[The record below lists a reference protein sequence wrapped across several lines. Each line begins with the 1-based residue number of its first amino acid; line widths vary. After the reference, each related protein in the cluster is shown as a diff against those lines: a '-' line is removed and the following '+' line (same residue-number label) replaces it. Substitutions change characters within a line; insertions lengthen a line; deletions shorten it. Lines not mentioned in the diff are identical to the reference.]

1 MKHASLIAAAGVVL
15 LSNAFALIH
24 AARNRSGEADAEIV
38 LTEREL
44 TYYPDADDS
53 GVALGLRWIDPG
65 ILPYSVASRPPALE
79 AKPWLD
85 RTKLEG
91 LGFDCSMD
99 PADKNAFSFY
109 NKQSARAVFVAMEYD
124 GPAWQSWVELNERI
138 AEAEHRVDSN
148 RREGSKLAIIDAA
161 QDAAVLRSRHPER
174 NRVLIAPA
182 VIRVS
187 VTGPWRQGQAGHLNG
202 YVQEVPSVIH
212 VPRPFSDGFRAATR
226 GPAYRVH
233 LRYGQF
239 LEPWV
244 TGVEFVK

>member
-1 MKHASLIAAAGVVL
+1 MKHTSLIAAAGVVL
-15 LSNAFALIH
+15 LSNALALIH
-24 AARNRSGEADAEIV
+24 AARNRSGEVDAEII

-65 ILPYSVASRPPALE
+65 ALPYSAAARPPDLE

-85 RTKLEG
+85 RTKLEE
-91 LGFDCSMD
+91 LGFDCHVD
-99 PADKNAFSFY
+99 PADKNAYSFY

-124 GPAWQSWVELNERI
+124 GAAWERWVELNERI
-138 AEAEHRVDSN
+138 AEAEHRTDFDRSQ
-148 RREGSKLAIIDAA
+148 GSKLAMIDAA
-161 QDAAVLRSRHPER
+161 SDAAALRSRHPER

-182 VIRVS
+182 VIRITVR
-187 VTGPWRQGQAGHLNG
+187 GPLRRGQTGHLNG
-202 YVQEVPSVIH
+202 YVQEVPALIH
-212 VPRPFSDGFRAATR
+212 VPRPFSDGFRSAGRAQ
-226 GPAYRVH
+226 YRVH
-233 LRYGQF
+233 LRYGQL